1 MTGYGWP
8 MDAMTCPQCSSEMAE
23 HTRGGVTVVQCTSCE
38 GLFLRRIDLG
48 ILIEQENDWHVSSGP
63 STQPIPRIA
72 PGMTPPPVYAAT
84 RQSRS
89 YLDELFG

>member
-1 MTGYGWP
+1 
-8 MDAMTCPQCSSEMAE
+8 MAE
-23 HTRGGVTVVQCTSCE
+23 RTRGGVTVVQCTSCE

-63 STQPIPRIA
+63 GTQPIPRIV
-72 PGMTPPPVYAAT
+72 PGMSPPVDFGVSK
-84 RQSRS
+84 QSRS